1 MVFFQRVDGV
11 VDVSPVNSDH
21 MHIIFD
27 VTEVSPLFADLR
39 ATTGDNEAKITG
51 KVSNNLDSS
60 ANILT

>member
-1 MVFFQRVDGV
+1 MG
-11 VDVSPVNSDH
+11 DVSPVNSDH

-51 KVSNNLDSS
+51 KVSSNLDTS
-60 ANILT
+60 ANILR